1 MYTPQT
7 RISHWEKQQDLVFHW
22 FHQHIHCGWQF
33 IPQPI
38 VIPCRPCKPQ
48 KQPTELG
55 SKHWNKL
62 CYLYFPFLPHYFF
75 FTVSPA
81 SMSNWN
87 CTLSQICISRP
98 ELLPELFC
106 VSSFEHKQKPV
117 ALNCPIPTEYNRT
130 RRGSYFFFS
139 LVSYIFSLKS
149 MLQKV
154 RWVSYLSP
162 PPLTW

>member
-55 SKHWNKL
+55 SSTGINSAT
-62 CYLYFPFLPHYFF
+62 CIFL
-75 FTVSPA
+75 
-81 SMSNWN
+81 
-87 CTLSQICISRP
+87 
-98 ELLPELFC
+98 
-106 VSSFEHKQKPV
+106 SFH
-117 ALNCPIPTEYNRT
+117 II
-130 RRGSYFFFS
+130 FFS
-139 LVSYIFSLKS
+139 LFHRQVWVTEIALFLKFVFLDQSFCQSFFVWAALNTNKNLWLWTVQFPQNTIEPAGALTFFSAWFPIFFL
-149 MLQKV
+149 
-154 RWVSYLSP
+154 
-162 PPLTW
+162 